1 MLSCNHRKARW
12 LGIAIAVLVLLVGC
26 DQDDVFEPTLR
37 PDDTLVE
44 PSEHLARAQDGGAVV
59 MTRNLFV
66 GAPVEMIY
74 APDVDVFQAAADL
87 WEWVESTDFE
97 ERAEA
102 LADEIA
108 DAQPHAVGLQ
118 EVSVFL
124 VFTDFD
130 PVTQSFNPQPV
141 GALNFLEV
149 LLGKLQD
156 RGLYYVP
163 ISNSENFQ
171 GAVPMYDGDSA
182 TGLSLISLADFDFI
196 IVRDDVAPYATNPQ
210 NGDFVRVLEVGLLGQ
225 TLEIDRGWASIDL
238 TVNSLNFRFVTT
250 HLEPQEPDPTI
261 QVDQGY
267 ELIEVLTNWT
277 LPGDPTLPT
286 IVTGDMNSA
295 ADGSD
300 TPTYG
305 NFIDADFVDAWGP
318 RRRGYTCC
326 QPEHLLNRRSELD
339 RRVDVILLRGD
350 FGHLLPLRTAVFAW
364 RVGHRVRDKT
374 PSGLWPSDHAG
385 VVAAMRPPP
394 PLAAR

>member
-1 MLSCNHRKARW
+1 MFSCNHRKARW
-12 LGIAIAVLVLLVGC
+12 LGIAIAVLVLLGGC
-26 DQDDVFEPTLR
+26 EQDSVFEPTDT
-37 PDDTLVE
+37 DDALVE
-44 PSEHLARAQDGGAVV
+44 PSEHLVRAHNGGAVL

-87 WEWVESTDFE
+87 WEWVGSTDFD
-97 ERAEA
+97 ERADA
-102 LADEIA
+102 IADEIA
-108 DAQPHAVGLQ
+108 EARPHAVGLQ

-124 VFTDFD
+124 IFTDFD

-141 GALNFLEV
+141 HVLNFLEV
-149 LLGKLQD
+149 LLGKLQA

-163 ISNSENFQ
+163 ASNSENFQ
-171 GAVPMYDGDSA
+171 GAVPMYDSGSN
-182 TGLSLISLADFDFI
+182 TGLSLVSLADFDFI
-196 IVRDDVAPYATNPQ
+196 IVRDDVAANATNPQ
-210 NGDFVRVLEVGLLGQ
+210 HGNFDRILEVGLLGQ
-225 TLEIDRGWASIDL
+225 TLEIARGWASIDL
-238 TVNSLNFRFVTT
+238 TVNNLDFRFVTT
-250 HLEPQEPDPTI
+250 HLEPQNPDPTI

-267 ELIEVLTNWT
+267 ELIEVLTNWA

-286 IVTGDMNSA
+286 IVSGDMNSA

-305 NFIDADFVDAWGP
+305 NFIDAEFVDAWGP

-326 QPEHLLNRRSELD
+326 QPEHLRNRRPELD

-374 PSGLWPSDHAG
+374 HSGLWPSDHAG
-385 VVAAMRPPP
+385 VVAAMRPPR